1 MPVIP
6 GICTSLIT
14 QSVSLM
20 RSDLRKAS
28 AEPNAAAT
36 YPRDRMK
43 LAVARRKDSSSS
55 TIAIIGTFDKM
66 ASPQR
71 VWQVFC
77 ANSLC
82 TEDQDY
88 RSQGVMTLH
97 QSIKFTA
104 TWVVGF
110 PTHPPFA
117 RAPRRIWPPF
127 SE

>member
-36 YPRDRMK
+36 YPRTPMK

-55 TIAIIGTFDKM
+55 TIAIIGTFDKI
-66 ASPQR
+66 APLLPKWH
-71 VWQVFC
+71 V
-77 ANSLC
+77 L
-82 TEDQDY
+82 
-88 RSQGVMTLH
+88 
-97 QSIKFTA
+97 
-104 TWVVGF
+104 
-110 PTHPPFA
+110 
-117 RAPRRIWPPF
+117 RAIHSVRKMRITDRKA
-127 SE
+127 